1 MITNFPIIESPNMRK
16 AKINLI
22 KRDKLCINK
31 LGYIRDRIQ
40 NLISKDSIDA
50 NLNSDCHFSE

>member
-1 MITNFPIIESPNMRK
+1 MITNFPIIESPNMQK

-31 LGYIRDRIQ
+31 QGYIRDRIQ
-40 NLISKDSIDA
+40 NLI
-50 NLNSDCHFSE
+50 